1 MKKIQ
6 LESTKIESKFYEEI
20 HALECKY
27 HALWM
32 PQYEKRAQI
41 VTGKYEPLD
50 EECDWDSDKDDED
63 LSSELEKKVKIK
75 SESEDKNE

>member
-1 MKKIQ
+1 M
-6 LESTKIESKFYEEI
+6 ESTKLESKFYEEI

-27 HALWM
+27 YQLWL

-50 EECDWDSDKDDED
+50 EECDWESDIDEE
-63 LSSELEKKVKIK
+63 ELANEVEKKINLKTDDQT
-75 SESEDKNE
+75 E